1 MSEFFSA
8 ASKKTD
14 DKKIRVSLV
23 LVCAGKGERAGFSAN
38 KLLEKF
44 NGKTVAEITF
54 DRFFKSGVIDE
65 FIVVVSESDYEI
77 FDKIFN
83 KKATVVIGGN
93 TRGESVLNGV
103 KATGGDI
110 VLIHDGARPF
120 VTEKVIK
127 SCLESVY
134 LHRSGIAAVRSVNT
148 VSVADGETIVKT
160 VGKDDVYEIQ
170 TPQGFYKEDIIK
182 AFSLAKDDGLSFSDE
197 SGLYLKYIG
206 KPFISNGDKN
216 NVKLTVKDDF
226 IKAKRQLSEEAEETV
241 SRTSPLLPEINLN
254 GTSTVNYK
262 DLRTG
267 TGFDCHK
274 LVPGRKFV
282 LGGVTIP
289 HEKGLLGHSDAD
301 VLTHAI
307 MDALLS
313 AAGLRDIG
321 YYFPDSDDK
330 YLGISSVLLL
340 EQVLGM
346 LEENG
351 FAVHSV
357 SATVMAEKPKLKDYI
372 PIIKQNLCD
381 VLKIP
386 TGNFGLGATT
396 LEGLGFVG
404 REEGVCVYASAV
416 IVKK

>member
-1 MSEFFSA
+1 M
-8 ASKKTD
+8 
-14 DKKIRVSLV
+14 
-23 LVCAGKGERAGFSAN
+23 
-38 KLLEKF
+38 
-44 NGKTVAEITF
+44 
-54 DRFFKSGVIDE
+54 
-65 FIVVVSESDYEI
+65 
-77 FDKIFN
+77 
-83 KKATVVIGGN
+83 
-93 TRGESVLNGV
+93 
-103 KATGGDI
+103 
-110 VLIHDGARPF
+110 
-120 VTEKVIK
+120 
-127 SCLESVY
+127 
-134 LHRSGIAAVRSVNT
+134 
-148 VSVADGETIVKT
+148 
-160 VGKDDVYEIQ
+160 
-170 TPQGFYKEDIIK
+170 
-182 AFSLAKDDGLSFSDE
+182 
-197 SGLYLKYIG
+197 
-206 KPFISNGDKN
+206 
-216 NVKLTVKDDF
+216 
-226 IKAKRQLSEEAEETV
+226 
-241 SRTSPLLPEINLN
+241 
-254 GTSTVNYK
+254 
-262 DLRTG
+262 
-267 TGFDCHK
+267 
-274 LVPGRKFV
+274 PGRKFV

-372 PIIKQNLCD
+372 PIIKQNLCYI
-381 VLKIP
+381 LKIP
-386 TGNFGLGATT
+386 AGNFGLGATT